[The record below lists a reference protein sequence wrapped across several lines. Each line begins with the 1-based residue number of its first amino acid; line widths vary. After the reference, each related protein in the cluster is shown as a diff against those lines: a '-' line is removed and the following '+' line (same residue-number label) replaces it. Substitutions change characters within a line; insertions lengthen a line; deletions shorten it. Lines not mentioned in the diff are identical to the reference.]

1 MSCDQ
6 SPRGLLQPWVMWM
19 DANALQA
26 VESNVHLDT
35 QAQMMYHGIGSI
47 GGFCYF
53 LRVQNWL
60 WLDLIRSDVR
70 CTDFAGHRWDL
81 QNKAEWS
88 LTSNCQCKT
97 RLRLRIMPQGIN
109 FELQYLIWLVCSS
122 FQGWPLH
129 NNTIWHCKNYYL
141 RILQ

>member
-1 MSCDQ
+1 
-6 SPRGLLQPWVMWM
+6 MWM

-35 QAQMMYHGIGSI
+35 QAQMMYHGIGPI

-70 CTDFAGHRWDL
+70 DVQIS
-81 QNKAEWS
+81 QNIDEIY
-88 LTSNCQCKT
+88 KT
-97 RLRLRIMPQGIN
+97 KQS
-109 FELQYLIWLVCSS
+109 EV
-122 FQGWPLH
+122 
-129 NNTIWHCKNYYL
+129 
-141 RILQ
+141 